1 MDDSIDNTNDLENYG
16 VWVKHSAKDE
26 NDLTDSLDSLDLPD
40 FPDTDTFDDTDFS
53 DMFKDDSQFTSEK
66 KIEDFDTQ
74 EIETPEIE
82 IPTDIS
88 EQSLEASDFADFKDN
103 FETNDNEI
111 SLDSF
116 TAEQPTETEEV
127 SFDSFEDV
135 SFDSDGEEEISLDDF
150 MDEGF
155 SDVSVAAGNNGFEPG
170 KNPAEMNN
178 QGSEE
183 VSLDD
188 FFDADGFDFGME
200 TAPKKEEEIFMEE
213 KPLEMEISFDDSAD
227 SVETEDNTEVD
238 TDSLDDM
245 DDEYEISQ
253 SLSEELTE
261 PVITDSSVNKAQF
274 GDTEEIDLSEREP
287 MNIVFLID
295 VSGSM
300 YSDNKLPLV
309 QKSFSLLTESLTPQ
323 DRVSIVTY
331 AGSDRVVLEGADG
344 NNKEEILEA
353 INSLEAGGST
363 AGADGINTAYRI
375 AEKYFISGG
384 NNRIVLA
391 TDGDLNVGI
400 SSESELTKLVEKKRE
415 TGVFLSVLGFGTGNI
430 KDNKMEALADNGN
443 GNYSYIDSVLEAK
456 KVLVEEMGGTLF
468 TVAKDVKLQL
478 EFNPAYIKGYRLIG
492 YENRML
498 AAEDF
503 EDDTKDAGEIGA
515 GHSVTAIY
523 EVVTVDSPMEL
534 NTSDLKYSETVG
546 EENGEMLTVSIRY
559 KEPDG
564 DTSKLLEYPVA
575 ESAYN
580 KEMSENLAFASS
592 VAQFGLV
599 LRESEYK
606 GTATY
611 DSILDSLES
620 YDFSKDSYKAEFITL
635 VEEMKNRD

>member
-1 MDDSIDNTNDLENYG
+1 MKNTLKKTLALITAFSALSLAGCGATNEAAVYTGANNYAPQATMAAG
-16 VWVKHSAKDE
+16 DVLYDAA
-26 NDLTDSLDSLDLPD
+26 
-40 FPDTDTFDDTDFS
+40 DTVGGAEFS
-53 DMFKDDSQFTSEK
+53 
-66 KIEDFDTQ
+66 
-74 EIETPEIE
+74 
-82 IPTDIS
+82 
-88 EQSLEASDFADFKDN
+88 FA
-103 FETNDNEI
+103 EEE
-111 SLDSF
+111 SF
-116 TAEQPTETEEV
+116 TNEYLEPPVDFNTEEYNAV
-127 SFDSFEDV
+127 KENSY
-135 SFDSDGEEEISLDDF
+135 
-150 MDEGF
+150 M
-155 SDVSVAAGNNGFEPG
+155 SVAA
-170 KNPAEMNN
+170 NPL
-178 QGSEE
+178 STF
-183 VSLDD
+183 SID
-188 FFDADGFDFGME
+188 
-200 TAPKKEEEIFMEE
+200 
-213 KPLEMEISFDDSAD
+213 
-227 SVETEDNTEVD
+227 VD
-238 TDSLDDM
+238 TASYTNLRRMINEGGIIDTDAIRIEEMINYFNYDYPAPNAGEPFSVTTEMSDCPWN
-245 DDEYEISQ
+245 DE
-253 SLSEELTE
+253 
-261 PVITDSSVNKAQF
+261 TDLLLVGLQA
-274 GDTEEIDLSEREP
+274 EEIDLSDRAP
-287 MNIVFLID
+287 MNVVFLID

-300 YSDNKLPLV
+300 YSENKLPLV
-309 QKSFSLLTESLTPQ
+309 QKSFSLLTENLTPQ

-344 NNKEEILEA
+344 NNKREILEA
-353 INSLEAGGST
+353 IKALEAGGST

-391 TDGDLNVGI
+391 TDGDLNVGV

-443 GNYSYIDSVLEAK
+443 GNYAYIDSVLEAK

-523 EVVTVDSPMEL
+523 EIVTVDSPMDL
-534 NTSDLKYSETVG
+534 TTSDLKYSETAG

-575 ESAYN
+575 ESAYSSS
-580 KEMSENLAFASS
+580 MSENLTFASA

-599 LRESEYK
+599 LRDSEYR

-611 DSILDSLES
+611 DSILSSLDG
-620 YDFSKDSYKAEFITL
+620 YDFSNDSYKAEFVSL
-635 VEEMKNRD
+635 VEEMKTRNY